1 MIQDF
6 KRIGLVLVLGL
17 VPAVGA
23 CTTIDTNVP
32 SSFDLT
38 GTWLLVSNLSDA
50 APDADAIRRRED
62 ARVVRG
68 RQTDP
73 SASGAF
79 VAQDFPIVAAERLVI
94 EQDRTS
100 MGVSYGDGVYRDY
113 SWGERTRDFW
123 EIIAGWRD
131 DALVIASE
139 RGDIKAEERMS
150 LSDRGTRL
158 TVDVSIRTGG
168 ENFRGTRIFERVGR

>member
-1 MIQDF
+1 MTEGF
-6 KRIGLVLVLGL
+6 KRIGLAVLLT
-17 VPAVGA
+17 VGA
-23 CTTIDTNVP
+23 CTTIDTSVP
-32 SSFDLT
+32 SSFDLS
-38 GTWLLVSNLSDA
+38 GTWLLVSNLSDE
-50 APDADAIRRRED
+50 APDAEAIRRRED

-100 MGVSYGDGVYRDY
+100 MGILYGDGVYRDF
-113 SWGERTRDFW
+113 SWGERNRDFW
-123 EIIAGWRD
+123 RIRAGWRD

-139 RGDIKAEERMS
+139 RGDIKAQERMS
-150 LSDRGTRL
+150 LSNRGARL

>member
-1 MIQDF
+1 MIEPL
-6 KRIGLVLVLGL
+6 KRLCFAIVLTAAG
-17 VPAVGA
+17 

-38 GTWLLVSNLSDA
+38 GRWVLVSNLSDE

-62 ARVVRG
+62 RRVARG

-79 VAQDFPIVAAERLVI
+79 VAEDFPIVAAERLVI

-100 MGVSYGDGVYRDY
+100 MGIQYGDGVYRDF
-113 SWGERTRDFW
+113 SWGERTRAFW
-123 EIIAGWRD
+123 RVRAGWRD
-131 DALVIASE
+131 DALLIASE
-139 RGDIKAEERMS
+139 RGDIRATEVFA
-150 LSDRGTRL
+150 LSNAGRRL
-158 TVDVSIRTGG
+158 RVNVQIRTGG
-168 ENFRGTRIFERVGR
+168 ENFEGTRIFEREGR